1 MKKILI
7 ILVFALFAITPGLSF
22 GQTTKKKTTKTAKTT
37 APAKAS
43 VATSAEI
50 AEGKALISKSDC
62 MTCHTLD
69 TKVIGPAYKNV
80 AVKYPDNAESYD
92 QLAGKIIKGGAGVWG
107 QIPMSPH
114 SSLSVSDA
122 KKMVKYI
129 LSLH

>member
-1 MKKILI
+1 
-7 ILVFALFAITPGLSF
+7 
-22 GQTTKKKTTKTAKTT
+22 
-37 APAKAS
+37 
-43 VATSAEI
+43 
-50 AEGKALISKSDC
+50 
-62 MTCHTLD
+62 MTCHTVD
-69 TKVIGPAYKNV
+69 TKIIGPAYKNV
-80 AVKYPDNAESYD
+80 AVKYPDNAENYD